1 MGKDSP
7 AAPPPPDYSGAAKE
21 TAQGNLDAARYAT
34 AANRPNEFTPLGSR
48 TWTNSG
54 DQWQSN
60 INLTPQGR
68 GLFDQQLR
76 ISQNLGNVGEAGLNR
91 VGDAMAQPFDMSRV
105 PQQVSSVDTS
115 GITNT
120 FEGAGDKARDAV
132 VQALMARQQP
142 GMDRARQS
150 REEALM
156 TQGHNRG
163 GSAWNA
169 VQDDLVR
176 GETDMRY
183 GAELAGGQEQS
194 RQFGMNQATAQF
206 ENQAQAQR
214 VAQALQ
220 NAGLTNTGR
229 QNAIQEQAYLRNL
242 PLAELNALRTG
253 AQPGMP
259 QFQGY
264 GQQQATPGANAS
276 VAAQAQ
282 GQYDQGLF
290 NMQQSGQN
298 QTTQGL
304 YGLGGAALGGAAM
317 SAGTWMPY
325 LMAASDRRLKSNIV
339 RVAQLPSGLPIYEY
353 NIFGRREIG
362 VMADEVE
369 AVNPRAVVTMPNG
382 YKAVCYALL

>member
-7 AAPPPPDYSGAAKE
+7 QPAAPPNYAAAAKE
-21 TAQGNLDAARYAT
+21 TAEGNLDAARYAT

-48 TWTNSG
+48 TWTNTGG

-60 INLTPQGR
+60 INLTPQGQ

-91 VGDAMAQPFDMSRV
+91 VGDAMAQPFSMNGV

-115 GITNT
+115 GITQS

-142 GMDRARQS
+142 AMDRARQS

-220 NAGLTNTGR
+220 NAGLTNTAR
-229 QNAIQEQAYLRNL
+229 QNSIQEQTFLRQL
-242 PLAELNALRTG
+242 PLQELNALRTG

-259 QFQGY
+259 SFQPY
-264 GQQQATPGANAS
+264 GQQQTTTGANMLG
-276 VAAQAQ
+276 AAQAQ
-282 GQYDQGLF
+282 GQFDQGLF
-290 NMQQSGQN
+290 NAQQSGVN
-298 QTTQGL
+298 ANVSGL
-304 YGLGGAALGGAAM
+304 YGLAGMGAMAAGGSTKPWWLGAAGAA
-317 SAGTWMPY
+317 G
-325 LMAASDRRLKSNIV
+325 
-339 RVAQLPSGLPIYEY
+339 
-353 NIFGRREIG
+353 
-362 VMADEVE
+362 
-369 AVNPRAVVTMPNG
+369 
-382 YKAVCYALL
+382 